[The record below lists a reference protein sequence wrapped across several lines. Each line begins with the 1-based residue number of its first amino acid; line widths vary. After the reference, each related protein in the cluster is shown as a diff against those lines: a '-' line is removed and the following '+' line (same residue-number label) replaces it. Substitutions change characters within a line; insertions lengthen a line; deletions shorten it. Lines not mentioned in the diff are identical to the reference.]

1 MTLLH
6 IAGIVSL
13 VLYYVHE
20 HDILLLFYS
29 EYDLLPIIRL
39 FLLEGVY
46 FK

>member
-13 VLYYVHE
+13 LLYYVHE
-20 HDILLLFYS
+20 YDILLLFYS